1 MSNDDW
7 DAVEAAAKR
16 VGWKHSG
23 PLLQGPCPVTD
34 EEYCT
39 VEPASA
45 NDGVLMRCYAPSCKK
60 IGPKLGGIRYH
71 QHKDALLNGHRYGR
85 IGSRDGAGPDPAP
98 GGSSSSA

>member
-16 VGWKHSG
+16 AGWKRSG

-45 NDGVLMRCYAPSCKK
+45 NPENSWRVPIPVQTQEPPCGTSAVLTTTCATTE
-60 IGPKLGGIRYH
+60 
-71 QHKDALLNGHRYGR
+71 AL
-85 IGSRDGAGPDPAP
+85 A
-98 GGSSSSA
+98 

>member
-16 VGWKHSG
+16 AGWKRSG

-71 QHKDALLNGHRYGR
+71 QHKDALLLRT
-85 IGSRDGAGPDPAP
+85 ALV
-98 GGSSSSA
+98 